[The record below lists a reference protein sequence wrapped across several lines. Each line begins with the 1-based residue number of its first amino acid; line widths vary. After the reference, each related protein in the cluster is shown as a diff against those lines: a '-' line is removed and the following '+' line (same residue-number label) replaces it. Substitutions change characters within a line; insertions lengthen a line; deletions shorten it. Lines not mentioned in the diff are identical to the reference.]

1 MPFIYDLTDTWTD
14 AGVTYTSVKMD
25 VTDTASD
32 ATSLLLDLLVA
43 GSSKFSID
51 KNGNVT
57 LSGTVDNV
65 DLQTL
70 SSTVNSLHA
79 VASSGSYNDLT
90 NKPSIPASIED
101 LNDVAA
107 MTPGTGDVLTW
118 SGSSWDSD
126 TPDAVI
132 TTIGGLTDVTVTTP
146 STSHVL
152 RYNGTNWE
160 NAQLG
165 YGELSGTPPLST
177 VATSGS
183 YNDLLNKPFIPA
195 DLNDLSDIVI
205 GTAVQGEVIR
215 YDGANWVDAQ
225 LSYND
230 LTNKPSI
237 PADIGDLS
245 DVTITSPAT
254 NQFLAYDGA
263 GWINTT
269 TLNTGTEDA
278 VINGVD
284 IGTGPGTGVE
294 NTRVGDGAL
303 SSLTTGSYNI
313 ALGTR
318 SGEST
323 TTQNQSSYVGA
334 YAGRNAGGNDNTAV
348 GYRAL
353 YSGVSASNNGW
364 NTAIGA
370 SSLSSITT
378 GGNNTAVGRIAGYS
392 LTTGSDNTMVGYNAQ
407 PSSATAIHQITLGD
421 NNGKS
426 FRIPGSSF
434 YINGG
439 SESTTGTRV
448 GVNIA
453 SPQAQLHVSGDAQV
467 DGTITVSGTVD
478 GRDVATDGSKLDGIE
493 ANADVTDT
501 ANVEAAG
508 ALMDSEVTNL
518 AQVKAFDSADYA
530 TAAQGALA
538 DTAVQPSDDRFNIR
552 ILAAEETVPSGYM
565 YTGGVLTDSQS
576 VTYRVISKN
585 LPSSIINS
593 GTEGGLISFH
603 AVGDL

>member
-57 LSGTVDNV
+57 LSGTVAGVNV
-65 DLQTL
+65 ATL
-70 SSTVNSLHA
+70 SSTVNNLHA

-146 STSHVL
+146 STSDVL

-165 YGELSGTPPLST
+165 YGELSGTPTLST

-245 DVTITSPAT
+245 NVTITSPAT

-269 TLNTGTEDA
+269 TLNTDEDA
-278 VINGVD
+278 IINGVD
-284 IGTGPGTGVE
+284 IGTGPGTGAE

-303 SSLTTGSYNI
+303 NSLTTGGNNI
-313 ALGTR
+313 AVGYNAL
-318 SGEST
+318 SGETSGDLNVAIGHSALRYT
-323 TTQNQSSYVGA
+323 SSASANIAIGKDAMVGSVSA
-334 YAGRNAGGNDNTAV
+334 PVTDSYNTAV

-353 YSGVSASNNGW
+353 STATSARGNSVFGYNAGD
-364 NTAIGA
+364 A
-370 SSLSSITT
+370 ITT
-378 GGNNTAVGRIAGYS
+378 GEYNIVVGLQADASAPTAS
-392 LTTGSDNTMVGYNAQ
+392 
-407 PSSATAIHQITLGD
+407 HEITLG
-421 NNGKS
+421 NNLDKS
-426 FRIPGSSF
+426 FRIPGSKF

-439 SESTTGTRV
+439 SQGTVGTRV
-448 GVNIA
+448 GVNID
-453 SPQAQLHVSGDAQV
+453 SPQAQLHVNGDTLV
-467 DGTITVSGTVD
+467 DGNITANTFSFANWTVTESG
-478 GRDVATDGSKLDGIE
+478 GSLYFATGGTNKMKLDASGNLQVAGDVE
-493 ANADVTDT
+493 SNAQT
-501 ANVEAAG
+501 
-508 ALMDSEVTNL
+508 
-518 AQVKAFDSADYA
+518 
-530 TAAQGALA
+530 
-538 DTAVQPSDDRFNIR
+538 
-552 ILAAEETVPSGYM
+552 
-565 YTGGVLTDSQS
+565 
-576 VTYRVISKN
+576 IS
-585 LPSSIINS
+585 
-593 GTEGGLISFH
+593 
-603 AVGDL
+603 